1 MLKWLHR
8 HVAWCCLEQPDLQ
21 NHYKEFMKD
30 GIMTEAE
37 AQYIQDQFNLLQIRE
52 YESQFKP

>member
-1 MLKWLHR
+1 
-8 HVAWCCLEQPDLQ
+8 
-21 NHYKEFMKD
+21 MKD